1 MKLAR
6 TSNETDMKLYT
17 SVCEDCSKMIT
28 SAYSTSFSLGIL
40 ALAPEM
46 RAAIRN
52 IYGFVRFADEIVDT
66 FHNYD
71 KKALLNMFR
80 EDTYKA
86 IEQGISF
93 NPVLHAFQKTVRQY
107 RIDPNL
113 IDAFLDSMAMD
124 LDYRNYED
132 ASFQKYIYGS
142 AEVVGLMCL
151 KVFCEGN
158 QTQYDLLVEPA
169 RALGAAFQK
178 INFLRDLKSD
188 FKERGR
194 IYFPNVNFFEHF
206 DKQIKIKIE
215 EDIEADFNA
224 ALKGIRQLPSSS
236 KFGVYIAYVYFYQ
249 LLKKINRLEP
259 KKVMEERVRV
269 SNPEKIALFMSSWI
283 KFRFNKI

>member
-6 TSNETDMKLYT
+6 TSNETDMNLYT
-17 SVCEDCSKMIT
+17 SVCEECSKMIT

-66 FHNYD
+66 FHNHD
-71 KKALLNMFR
+71 KKALLAMFR

-93 NPVLHAFQKTVRQY
+93 NPVLHSFQKTVRQY
-107 RIDPNL
+107 RIEPKL
-113 IDAFLDSMAMD
+113 IDAFLNSMAMD

-132 ASFQKYIYGS
+132 DSFQQYIYGS

-151 KVFCEGN
+151 KVFCEGDEK
-158 QTQYDLLVEPA
+158 QYKQLVEPA

-194 IYFPNVNFFEHF
+194 IYFPNVNFYEQF
-206 DKQIKIKIE
+206 DKHIKGKIE
-215 EDIEADFNA
+215 EDIEADFHA
-224 ALKGIRQLPSSS
+224 ALKGIRQLPRSS

-259 KKVMEERVRV
+259 KKVLEQRVRV
-269 SNPEKIALFMSSWI
+269 SNPEKIMLFMTSWL
-283 KFRFNKI
+283 KFRFNRI